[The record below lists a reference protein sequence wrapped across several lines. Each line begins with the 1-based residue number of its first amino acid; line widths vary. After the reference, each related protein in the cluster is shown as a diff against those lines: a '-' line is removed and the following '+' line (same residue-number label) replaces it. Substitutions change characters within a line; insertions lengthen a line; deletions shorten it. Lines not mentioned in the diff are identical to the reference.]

1 MTQSGVTIRKTS
13 RRNKNARAIGFFFPY
28 SDLSKFQ
35 FIFFINSISLAELKY
50 SLKIVIYDKIY
61 HG

>member
-13 RRNKNARAIGFFFPY
+13 RRNKNARAIVFFPY